1 MKYEF
6 ISKSK
11 EETQKLGAFIAKDF
25 LPGDVVL
32 LKGDLG
38 AGKTTLTGGVAKAL
52 DIKDDV
58 ISPTFNIMKCY
69 FKGKLPLYHIDAYRL
84 ENQNIELGLD
94 EYIEG
99 DGVCFIEWPQYIE
112 TLLPDETLSIT
123 LKNIGGDNRS
133 ITLEGNTPHFEQIIS
148 SVKGAFHD

>member
-1 MKYEF
+1 MKYSF

-11 EETQKLGAFIAKDF
+11 EETQKFGAFIANLF
-25 LPGDVVL
+25 TRGDVIL

-52 DIKDDV
+52 NIEEDV

-69 FKGKLPLYHIDAYRL
+69 FKGKIPLYHIDAYRL
-84 ENQNIELGLD
+84 EGQNIELGLE

-99 DGVCFIEWPQYIE
+99 DGICFIEWPQYIE
-112 TLLPDETLSIT
+112 PLLPDETLSISLT
-123 LKNIGGDNRS
+123 NQGDNDRM
-133 ITLEGNTPHFEQIIS
+133 ITLEGNTAHFEEIINA
-148 SVKGAFHD
+148 VKGAFHD

>member
-1 MKYEF
+1 MKYNF

-11 EETQKLGAFIAKDF
+11 EETQKFGAFIANLF
-25 LPGDVVL
+25 SRGDVIL

-52 DIKDDV
+52 NIEEDV

-69 FKGKLPLYHIDAYRL
+69 FKGKIPLYHIDAYRL
-84 ENQNIELGLD
+84 EGQNIELGLE

-99 DGVCFIEWPQYIE
+99 DGICFIEWPQYIE
-112 TLLPDETLSIT
+112 PLLPDETLSISLT
-123 LKNIGGDNRS
+123 NQGDNNRM
-133 ITLEGNTPHFEQIIS
+133 ITLEGNTPHFEEIINA
-148 SVKGAFHD
+148 VKGAFHD

>member
-1 MKYEF
+1 MKYNF

-11 EETQKLGAFIAKDF
+11 EETQKFGAFIANLF
-25 LPGDVVL
+25 SRGDVIL

-52 DIKDDV
+52 DIEEDV

-69 FKGKLPLYHIDAYRL
+69 FKGKIPLYHIDAYRL
-84 ENQNIELGLD
+84 EGQNIELGLE

-99 DGVCFIEWPQYIE
+99 DGICFIEWPQYIE
-112 TLLPDETLSIT
+112 PLLPDETLSISLT
-123 LKNIGGDNRS
+123 NQGDNNRM
-133 ITLEGNTPHFEQIIS
+133 ITLEGNTHFEEIINA
-148 SVKGAFHD
+148 VKGAFHD